1 MKPIFVIQIANP
13 NSDIQGDTFH
23 KIVEDMDVYLRD
35 NYHVIVELCPNLEVS
50 KYHLF
55 SIDNVTDSTIE
66 ELKKLLSIKEI
77 QINE

>member
-13 NSDIQGDTFH
+13 NSDIDQEKFNL
-23 KIVEDMDVYLRD
+23 IVEDMSSHLKDDYYAV
-35 NYHVIVELCPNLEVS
+35 VELCPNLDTS

-55 SIDNVTDSTIE
+55 SIHGVTETTIE